1 MLMSDMEKMQ
11 IKSRGVFL
19 TRRGYRVSSDQYGVR
34 FDNGVM
40 RIDVFYERYENHQDI
55 LLKFPNRKSYYLHFF
70 VLIIEKAD
78 LRGRTPIQVLLAY
91 MDYLER
97 NYDNLMKEEYCE
109 QCMEYVRKNMET
121 LIEVPI
127 YNQNNVGDKNE

>member
-40 RIDVFYERYENHQDI
+40 RIDVFYERYENHKDI
-55 LLKFPNRKSYYLHFF
+55 LLKFPSRKGYYLHFF

>member
-40 RIDVFYERYENHQDI
+40 KIDVFYERYGNHKDI
-55 LLKFPNRKSYYLHFF
+55 LLKFPNRKGYYLHFF
-70 VLIIEKAD
+70 VLIVEKAD

-109 QCMEYVRKNMET
+109 QCMEYVLKNMET